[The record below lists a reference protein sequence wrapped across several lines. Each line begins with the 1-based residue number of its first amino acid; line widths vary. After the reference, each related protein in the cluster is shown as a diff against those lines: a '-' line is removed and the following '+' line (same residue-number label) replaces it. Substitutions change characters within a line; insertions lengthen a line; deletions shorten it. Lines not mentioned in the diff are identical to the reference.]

1 MSTFYVVCYD
11 IRDPRRLRRVANEM
25 ENFGFRVQKSIFECH
40 LSDDNL
46 KKLKRQVGRWI
57 EAGEDQV
64 RFYPLCGKDK
74 PGILLDGP
82 GEVCGDP
89 DYHLL

>member
-25 ENFGFRVQKSIFECH
+25 ENFGFRVQKSVFECH
-40 LSDDNL
+40 LDEDDL
-46 KKLKRQVGRWI
+46 DKLKRQIVRWI
-57 EAGEDQV
+57 ESDEDQV
-64 RFYPLCGKDK
+64 RFYPLCAKDK

-82 GEVCGDP
+82 GNVCDDP

>member
-1 MSTFYVVCYD
+1 MSAFYVVCYD

-25 ENFGFRVQKSIFECH
+25 ENFGLRVQKSVFECH
-40 LSDDNL
+40 LEDKDL
-46 KKLKRQVGRWI
+46 QKLKQQIARWI
-57 EAGEDQV
+57 EVGEDQV

-74 PGILLDGP
+74 PRILLDGP
-82 GEVCGDP
+82 GEVSRDP